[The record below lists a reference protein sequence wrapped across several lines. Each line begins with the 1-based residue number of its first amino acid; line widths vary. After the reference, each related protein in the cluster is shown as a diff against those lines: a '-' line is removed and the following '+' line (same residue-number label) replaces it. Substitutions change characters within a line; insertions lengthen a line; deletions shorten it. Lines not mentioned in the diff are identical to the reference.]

1 MYKIALIG
9 AGQIGSRHLQALAKI
24 EIPISVEVV
33 SRTLQSLVKAKERF
47 EKTQGSGFVKSI
59 KYLQTI
65 KSLSSS
71 IDIAIIATNADVRR
85 KVIEELIQYKKTRFL
100 LLEKVVF
107 QSIHDFHEIIELLK
121 INQVKAWV
129 NCPRRMYT
137 FYLEVKKHLGNGEP
151 IVCDIRGG
159 NWGMG
164 CNSIH
169 FIDLISYVSREIDFS
184 ITRSDLDPKILTS
197 KREGFLEFA
206 GSLHGVTRNGSKF
219 SLISDKES
227 NVPCVINITGDT
239 SRYII
244 FESEGKAIQAHKSK
258 NWKDEEVQFSVP
270 YQSQLTHIAVSK
282 ILVTEQS
289 DLTPLEL
296 SFEFHKPLLET
307 FTQHLEHIVKQR
319 YGSCP
324 IT

>member
-9 AGQIGSRHLQALAKI
+9 AGQIGSRHLQALALTT
-24 EIPISVEVV
+24 IPISVEVV
-33 SRTLQSLVKAKERF
+33 GRSSQSLVKAKERF
-47 EKTQGSGFVKSI
+47 EEIQGTGLVKSV
-59 KYLQTI
+59 KYFQTI
-65 KSLSSS
+65 KSLSNS

-107 QSIHDFHEIIELLK
+107 PSVQDFQAIIELLK

-129 NCPRRMYT
+129 NCRRRMYT
-137 FYLEVKKHLGNGEP
+137 FYQEVQKNLGNGER
-151 IVCDIRGG
+151 IIYEEQGV

-169 FIDLISYVSREIDFS
+169 SIDLISFVSGETDFRITSSELDIEI
-184 ITRSDLDPKILTS
+184 LAG
-197 KREGFLEFA
+197 KRKGFLEFTGA
-206 GSLHGVTRNGSKF
+206 LYGISRNGSKF
-219 SLISDKES
+219 SLISYKES
-227 NVPCVINITGDT
+227 NAPRVIKISGNT

-244 FESEGKAIQAHKSK
+244 FESDGKLIQAHKSK
-258 NWKDEEVQFSVP
+258 SWEEEEVQIQFPS
-270 YQSQLTHIAVSK
+270 QSQLTHLVVSK
-282 ILVTEQS
+282 ILETGQC

-296 SFEFHKPLLET
+296 SFEFHKPLLEA
-307 FTQHLEHIVKQR
+307 FTQHLECVMKR
-319 YGSCP
+319 SYERCP